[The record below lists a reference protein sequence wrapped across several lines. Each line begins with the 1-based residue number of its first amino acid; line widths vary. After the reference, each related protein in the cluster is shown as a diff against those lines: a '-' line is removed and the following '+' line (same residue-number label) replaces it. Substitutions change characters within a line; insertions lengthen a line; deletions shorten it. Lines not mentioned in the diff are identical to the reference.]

1 MSCGD
6 SEDDLK
12 PTEKRTGKENTMA
25 DRPLEKDEAFHYAI
39 FQHFPFTAVVV
50 DREGKII
57 ECNAAKLASGDR
69 LPRVGE
75 VMYRDYAAGHLIDMY
90 AELMKCIQSGHVQT
104 YPELS
109 YKEKVLSV
117 TIAPF
122 PGGATIVSQDI
133 TEAKRV
139 EHERLELI
147 EQLRKAL
154 DEVVALRELLPICAQ
169 CKRIRDDKGYWR
181 NVETYFSERR
191 NVDFSHTM
199 CPDCI
204 RRLYPEIWRSM
215 THEGKKG
222 NQEESPETG
231 AS

>member
-1 MSCGD
+1 MESSG
-6 SEDDLK
+6 SPE
-12 PTEKRTGKENTMA
+12 GVQQG
-25 DRPLEKDEAFHYAI
+25 RPLEKDEAFHYAI

-50 DREGKII
+50 DREARIV

-69 LPRVGE
+69 LPRIGE
-75 VMYRDYAAGHLIDMY
+75 VMYRDYAAGHSIDMH
-90 AELMKCIQSGHVQT
+90 AELTKCIRSGHVQT
-104 YPELS
+104 YPELP
-109 YKEKVLSV
+109 YNDKVLSV

-154 DEVVALRELLPICAQ
+154 DEVVALRELLPICAS
-169 CKRIRDDKGYWR
+169 CKRIRDDGGYWR

-204 RRLYPEIWRSM
+204 RKLYPEIWKNM
-215 THEGKKG
+215 TREG
-222 NQEESPETG
+222 ETANEG
-231 AS
+231 AAADETAS

>member
-1 MSCGD
+1 MNESGSSAGRPGEE
-6 SEDDLK
+6 SE
-12 PTEKRTGKENTMA
+12 
-25 DRPLEKDEAFHYAI
+25 RPLRKDEAFHYAI

-50 DREGKII
+50 DRGGRII

-69 LPRVGE
+69 LPTIGE
-75 VMYRDYAAGHLIDMY
+75 VMYRDYAAGHSIDMY
-90 AELMKCIQSGHVQT
+90 GELMKCIHSGHVRT
-104 YPELS
+104 FPELP
-109 YKEKVLSV
+109 YKHKVLSV

-154 DEVVALRELLPICAQ
+154 DEVVALRELLPICAS
-169 CKRIRDDKGYWR
+169 CKRIRDDGGYWR

-204 RRLYPEIWRSM
+204 KKLYPEIWKNM
-215 THEGKKG
+215 TRENEPASEG
-222 NQEESPETG
+222 G
-231 AS
+231 ATDDTAS